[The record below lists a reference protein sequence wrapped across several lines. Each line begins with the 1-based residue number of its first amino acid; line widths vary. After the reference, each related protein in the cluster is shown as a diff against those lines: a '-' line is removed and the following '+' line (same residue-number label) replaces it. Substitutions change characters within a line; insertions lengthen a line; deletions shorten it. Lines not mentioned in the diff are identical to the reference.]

1 MEMSD
6 MLRRQKDDPTSH
18 LRSWLRDAGLH
29 SLEYPLIEL
38 DRMPSLAELVT
49 WSFEDLQLLN
59 LTDADRFALFA
70 HLSQFQSQQQKQQP
84 LAQQQQT
91 NAKALQRTSQAPAPV
106 PAASASGNVNASSE
120 DDDDEDDEE
129 DEENYEAW
137 LGELE
142 YLGGRLKSLGVR
154 SRADLALRLPELPLS
169 IAERDALERMLEQ
182 NVVLFRRPLCKSYLG
197 NTCSAGIKCKFLH
210 SRPCRFTES
219 QKQCPFAESCPY
231 LHPSDKGYASARERP
246 CRFVAAGE
254 QCHLG
259 EKCHYLHNIS
269 GWRIQAGLQDGSR
282 TSQSEDADASSAVA
296 ASASS
301 SVLFSSDSNSVDEP
315 RKCSACGV
323 SVSSAWAE
331 HIALNNHRDR
341 VVGRVRSVL
350 ERGLDM
356 KSTTVDLVME
366 AFGSWAALVKERSDL
381 FYLDQGAIQLR
392 KSRKQKNNK
401 KPLK

>member
-1 MEMSD
+1 MEL
-6 MLRRQKDDPTSH
+6 LRRQSPKDDATNH
-18 LRSWLRDAGLH
+18 LRAWLRDVGLH

-38 DRMPSLAELVT
+38 DRMPSLAELAT
-49 WSFEDLQLLN
+49 WSFDDLQLLN

-70 HLSQFQSQQQKQQP
+70 QLSQLQQKQ
-84 LAQQQQT
+84 
-91 NAKALQRTSQAPAPV
+91 RPAPHQ
-106 PAASASGNVNASSE
+106 ASAKE
-120 DDDDEDDEE
+120 KDEE
-129 DEENYEAW
+129 DEEEEEDYEAW

-142 YLGGRLKSLGVR
+142 YLGDRLKSLGVR
-154 SRADLALRLPELPLS
+154 SRADLAARLSELPLS

-259 EKCHYLHNIS
+259 DKCHYLHNIS
-269 GWRIQAGLQDGSR
+269 GWRIQAGLQDGSSR
-282 TSQSEDADASSAVA
+282 LSQAEDVDAGVALSASSSAVA
-296 ASASS
+296 S
-301 SVLFSSDSNSVDEP
+301 SVLFSSDSNSYDEP

-323 SVSSAWAE
+323 SVSAAWAD
-331 HIALNNHRDR
+331 HVALSNHRDR

-366 AFGSWAALVKERSDL
+366 AFGSWAGLVKERSDL

-401 KPLK
+401 KSK

>member
-1 MEMSD
+1 MQNRNDDDATMQ
-6 MLRRQKDDPTSH
+6 LRF
-18 LRSWLRDAGLH
+18 WLRDAGLH

-38 DRMPSLAELVT
+38 DRMPSLTELST

-70 HLSQFQSQQQKQQP
+70 QLSQLQSQAKKLHEQQSFFSSPFSSLDPQG
-84 LAQQQQT
+84 
-91 NAKALQRTSQAPAPV
+91 
-106 PAASASGNVNASSE
+106 GNSNRDSE
-120 DDDDEDDEE
+120 DE
-129 DEENYEAW
+129 DENDGEGGENYEAW

-142 YLGGRLKSLGVR
+142 YLGDRLKNLGVR
-154 SRADLALRLPELPLS
+154 SRADLAAKLPELPLS

-269 GWRIQAGLQDGSR
+269 GWRIQAGLQDGSG
-282 TSQSEDADASSAVA
+282 SSNNAVVHDDMLEHPSNASHGSPR
-296 ASASS
+296 
-301 SVLFSSDSNSVDEP
+301 LEGDQP

-323 SVSSAWAE
+323 NVGAAWTD
-331 HIALNNHRDR
+331 HISLNNHRDR

-356 KSTTVDLVME
+356 KSTTVDMVME
-366 AFGSWAALVKERSDL
+366 AFGSWSGLVKERSDL
-381 FYLDQGAIQLR
+381 FYLEQGEIQLR
-392 KSRKQKNNK
+392 KSRKQSK
-401 KPLK
+401 K